1 MKKLMVILILPFL
14 VKTSLKEQYKVLRI
28 TYNMF
33 TLKYQ
38 YLEDHFL
45 IRSVVV
51 YFKINHQLGPSN
63 SERDNR
69 GSLLKV
75 EIKRPKRTLI
85 RLCVQSI

>member
-14 VKTSLKEQYKVLRI
+14 VKISLKEQYKVLRI

-51 YFKINHQLGPSN
+51 NHQLGPSN